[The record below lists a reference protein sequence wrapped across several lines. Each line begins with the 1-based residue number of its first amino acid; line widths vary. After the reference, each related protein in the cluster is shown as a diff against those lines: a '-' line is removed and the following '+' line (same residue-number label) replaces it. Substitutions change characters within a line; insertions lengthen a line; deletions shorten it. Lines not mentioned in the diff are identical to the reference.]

1 VLPKKQPRGST
12 CSPAHFISFSIY
24 HLAFF
29 IRYRQ
34 EELSIQQTSRGG
46 GRAMKTRAAV
56 LYEVGAASPYSE
68 SLPLVVDEISLAGP
82 GRGEVLVEIVGAGL
96 CHSDLSVVDGSRPR
110 PLPMVLGHE
119 ASGIVREAGAEVTEF
134 RPGDHV
140 VFSWVPVCGRCL
152 YCASG
157 RGALCEP
164 GVQANIDGTLL
175 GGSRRFTDSR
185 AQVCSHHLGVSAFS
199 QFTVAAQESLVKI
212 DATLPLETAA
222 LFGCAVMTGVGAIVN
237 TARVEAGS
245 SVAVFGLGGVGL
257 SAVMGA
263 RAVGA
268 YPIVAV
274 DLIADKLKL
283 ARDVGATHTINAGEN
298 DPVEAIKELA
308 KGGAD
313 YAFESV
319 GSESVLI
326 QAYLATQRGGT
337 TVTIGL
343 PAPNKMFAVSALSIV
358 AEERTIKGSYMGSS
372 VPRRDVPR
380 YIAMYQA
387 GILPVD
393 KLHTHTLRLDEI
405 NAGFDRLAHAQAVR
419 QVITFT

>member
-1 VLPKKQPRGST
+1 MLYEMGST
-12 CSPAHFISFSIY
+12 
-24 HLAFF
+24 
-29 IRYRQ
+29 
-34 EELSIQQTSRGG
+34 
-46 GRAMKTRAAV
+46 
-56 LYEVGAASPYSE
+56 SPYAE
-68 SLPLVVDEISLAGP
+68 SRPFVIDEITLEDPGP
-82 GRGEVLVEIVGAGL
+82 GEVLVEIVGAGL

-119 ASGIVREAGAEVTEF
+119 ASGIVRELGDGVSELKE
-134 RPGDHV
+134 GDHV

-175 GGSRRFTDSR
+175 SGARRFKDSQAR
-185 AQVCSHHLGVSAFS
+185 VCSHHLGVSAFS

-212 DATLPLETAA
+212 DNEVPLDKAA
-222 LFGCAVMTGVGAIVN
+222 LFGCAVLTGVGAVVN

-268 YPIVAV
+268 YPIIAV
-274 DLIADKLKL
+274 DLVNAKLDL
-283 ARDVGATHTINAGEN
+283 ARVLGATHTVSAAEN
-298 DPVEAIKELA
+298 DPIAAIKELS
-308 KGGAD
+308 GGGVAF
-313 YAFESV
+313 AFESV
-319 GSESVLI
+319 GSEKVLV
-326 QAYLATQRGGT
+326 QAYNATQRAGT

-343 PAPNKMFAVSALSIV
+343 PAPSKMFSVPALSIV

-372 VPRRDVPR
+372 IPRRDIPR

-387 GILPVD
+387 GMLPVD
-393 KLHTHTLRLDEI
+393 RLHTHTLPLAEI
-405 NAGFDRLAHAQAVR
+405 NAGFDRLARAEAVR
-419 QVITFT
+419 QLINFN